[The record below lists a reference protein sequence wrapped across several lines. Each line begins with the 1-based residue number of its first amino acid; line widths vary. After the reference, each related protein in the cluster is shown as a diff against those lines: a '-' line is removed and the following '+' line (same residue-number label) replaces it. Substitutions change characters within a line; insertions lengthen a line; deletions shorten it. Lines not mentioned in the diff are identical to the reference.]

1 MGNPWLLQW
10 RRALDGS
17 SLRSRAVEWL
27 SQWRR
32 ALDASTVA
40 AELLQGCT
48 VAAALMAALR
58 SRAAAEL
65 LVGKFL

>member
-1 MGNPWLLQW
+1 MANQ
-10 RRALDGS
+10 
-17 SLRSRAVEWL
+17 WL

-32 ALDASTVA
+32 ALDASTVTA
-40 AELLQGCT
+40 ALVAELLQSCT